1 MSWIKEINYNFKQKA
16 TKLEKNDVDIKY
28 DI

>member
-1 MSWIKEINYNFKQKA
+1 MSWIREINYNLMQKA